1 MTGSRLL
8 LRLSGSLRGALGVQ
22 KEGDSKKVRNAA
34 NRGVE
39 GTGSEAE
46 NLFLRALALS
56 RMGDNRAAINLLRQ
70 ATAVAPS
77 FADAVEAEGEVL
89 DMSGDSAAARGRY
102 EEARQLR
109 QKGRAGAPDRHF
121 VLRQIGSHTAEIVSY
136 TRVLKS
142 LKKYALPNLAR
153 GNAYLADRQP
163 ELALADYERTL
174 KLHPGSLD
182 ALALKA
188 EALSALGKYA
198 AAIEDLDK
206 VIAANP
212 KSSDSLSARGIA
224 HMALGHVDQAN
235 TDWRRQLELLGG
247 RPAASA
253 YVALRLAD
261 YELALPNLETM
272 VRNDRRDPYWE
283 LYLRTAQL
291 RLGKAPSAMQS
302 AVGDEWVASLLAL
315 QSKSASQEDV
325 MARANTAGRRAEAL
339 FQLGVASHASDRN
352 AARAYWQQVLDLGQP
367 TLVEHAAARNELS
380 RSAS

>member
-1 MTGSRLL
+1 VSNSGMLV
-8 LRLSGSLRGALGVQ
+8 RLSGSLRETLGTRRRQPSDDWAPGA
-22 KEGDSKKVRNAA
+22 N
-34 NRGVE
+34 
-39 GTGSEAE
+39 GSEAE
-46 NLFLRALALS
+46 HLFLRALALF
-56 RMGDNRAAINLLRQ
+56 RMGDSQAAINLLRQ
-70 ATAVAPS
+70 ATALAPS

-89 DMSGDSAAARGRY
+89 DMSGDSVSAQARY
-102 EEARQLR
+102 EEARKLR

-121 VLRQIGSHTAEIVSY
+121 VLRQLGSHTAEIVSY

-174 KLHPGSLD
+174 KLHPGSMD

-212 KSSDSLSARGIA
+212 KSSDALNARAIA
-224 HMALGHVDQAN
+224 RMALGHTDQAN
-235 TDWRRQLELLGG
+235 TDWRAQLGLLSG

-261 YELALPNLETM
+261 YELALPHLETM

-283 LYLRTAQL
+283 LYLRTAEL
-291 RLGKAPSAMQS
+291 RLGRPPTPAQS
-302 AVGDEWVASLLAL
+302 AAGDEWVASLLAL
-315 QSKSASQEDV
+315 QSGSASREAV
-325 MARANTAGRRAEAL
+325 MARADTAGRRAEAL
-339 FQLGVASHASDRN
+339 FQLGVASHAGDRN
-352 AARAYWQQVLDLGQP
+352 AARGFWQQVLELGQP
-367 TLVEHAAARNELS
+367 ALVEHAAARNELS

>member
-1 MTGSRLL
+1 MSNSGMLV
-8 LRLSGSLRGALGVQ
+8 RLSGSLRETLGTRRQPADDWTPGA
-22 KEGDSKKVRNAA
+22 N
-34 NRGVE
+34 
-39 GTGSEAE
+39 GSEAE
-46 NLFLRALALS
+46 HLFLRAQALF
-56 RMGDNRAAINLLRQ
+56 RMGDSQAAINLLRQ
-70 ATAVAPS
+70 ATALSPS

-89 DMSGDSAAARGRY
+89 DMSGDSASARARY
-102 EEARQLR
+102 EEARKLR

-121 VLRQIGSHTAEIVSY
+121 VLRQLGSHTAEIVSY

-153 GNAYLADRQP
+153 GNAYLADRQAK
-163 ELALADYERTL
+163 LALADYERTL
-174 KLHPGSLD
+174 KLHPGSMD
-182 ALALKA
+182 ALAMKA

-206 VIAANP
+206 VLAANP
-212 KSSDSLSARGIA
+212 KSSDALNARGIA
-224 HMALGHVDQAN
+224 HMALGHAEKAN
-235 TDWRRQLELLGG
+235 TDWRRQLELLDG

-261 YELALPNLETM
+261 YERALPNLETM
-272 VRNDRRDPYWE
+272 VRNDGRDSYWA

-291 RLGKAPSAMQS
+291 RLGRTLTPPSA
-302 AVGDEWVASLLAL
+302 AGDEWVASLLAL
-315 QSKSASQEDV
+315 QSGSASSEEV
-325 MARANTAGRRAEAL
+325 MARADTAGRRAEAL

-367 TLVEHAAARNELS
+367 ALVEHAAARNELS

>member
-1 MTGSRLL
+1 MLV
-8 LRLSGSLRGALGVQ
+8 RLSGSLRETLGTRRRQPADDWAPGA
-22 KEGDSKKVRNAA
+22 N
-34 NRGVE
+34 
-39 GTGSEAE
+39 GSEAE
-46 NLFLRALALS
+46 HLFLRALALF
-56 RMGDNRAAINLLRQ
+56 RMGDGQAAINLLRQ
-70 ATAVAPS
+70 ATALAPS
-77 FADAVEAEGEVL
+77 FADAVEAEGEAL
-89 DMSGDSAAARGRY
+89 DMSGDSTAARARY
-102 EEARQLR
+102 EEARKLR

-121 VLRQIGSHTAEIVSY
+121 VLRQLGSHTAEIVSY

-153 GNAYLADRQP
+153 GNAYLADGQP

-206 VIAANP
+206 VLAANP
-212 KSSDSLSARGIA
+212 KSADALSARGIA

-235 TDWRRQLELLGG
+235 EDWRRQLELLTG
-247 RPAASA
+247 RPSASA

-261 YELALPNLETM
+261 YALALPNLETM
-272 VRNDRRDPYWE
+272 VRNDRRDSYWE
-283 LYLRTAQL
+283 LYLRTAQI
-291 RLGKAPSAMQS
+291 RLGQAPTAAQS
-302 AVGDEWVASLLAL
+302 AAGSEWVASLLAL
-315 QSKSASQEDV
+315 QAGAASQDEV
-325 MARANTAGRRAEAL
+325 MARADSAGRRAEVL
-339 FQLGVASHASDRN
+339 FQLGVARHASDRT
-352 AARAYWQQVLDLGQP
+352 AARAYWQQVVDLGQP